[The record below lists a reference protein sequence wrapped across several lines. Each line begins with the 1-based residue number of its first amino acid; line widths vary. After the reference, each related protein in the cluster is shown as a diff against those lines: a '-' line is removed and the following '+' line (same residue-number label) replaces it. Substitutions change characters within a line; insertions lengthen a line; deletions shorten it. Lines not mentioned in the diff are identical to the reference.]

1 MTLAELEGIV
11 NNQTVIEFY
20 VNNSQHSL
28 WLMEGQSLPDFLG
41 DYEVTDI
48 YASEDHL
55 IICLESEK
63 N

>member
-20 VNNSQHSL
+20 INNSTGAL
-28 WLMEGQSLPDFLG
+28 WLMEGQELPDFLG

-48 YASEDHL
+48 YASEEHL
-55 IICLESEK
+55 IICLESEE